1 MGGRHLKKKILV
13 VEDERAIA
21 EYLEAL
27 LGLSGYTI
35 QISMDGKAAVEQAR
49 EWFPDLVL
57 LDIMLPKL
65 NGFDVCKILK
75 QDAALKNVPIIML
88 TSLSQMGD
96 VERAFDS
103 GANDYLSK
111 PIDAERLVQKI
122 KKYLPE

>member
-1 MGGRHLKKKILV
+1 MKKKILV